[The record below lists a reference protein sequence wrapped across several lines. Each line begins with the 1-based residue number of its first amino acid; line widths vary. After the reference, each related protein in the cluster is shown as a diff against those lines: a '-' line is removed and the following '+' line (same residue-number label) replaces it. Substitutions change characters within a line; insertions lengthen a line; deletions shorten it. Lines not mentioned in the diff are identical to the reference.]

1 MIRNRW
7 ASLYYLENMHYYVG
21 APLDWQVP
29 VITLITDHSRIDGS
43 IQFPFQL
50 WKGRSSL
57 RGILPGFLSQLTTM
71 IIRIFAKFL
80 KNTPLN
86 FNQNHFYV
94 NYGNEQT
101 GILYGEIW
109 LGSQVGFSQS
119 EGHIRASR
127 PIRSPLLFINHVQ
140 AFIAQSCGENCAMWC
155 DVDERK
161 MWSAYT

>member
-1 MIRNRW
+1 MIRNRR

-21 APLDWQVP
+21 APLDWQVL

-80 KNTPLN
+80 K
-86 FNQNHFYV
+86 
-94 NYGNEQT
+94 
-101 GILYGEIW
+101 IL
-109 LGSQVGFSQS
+109 L
-119 EGHIRASR
+119 
-127 PIRSPLLFINHVQ
+127 
-140 AFIAQSCGENCAMWC
+140 
-155 DVDERK
+155 
-161 MWSAYT
+161 

>member
-21 APLDWQVP
+21 APHDWQVP

-57 RGILPGFLSQLTTM
+57 WGNFILIPINIFYSTS
-71 IIRIFAKFL
+71 IISRIFAKFL
-80 KNTPLN
+80 KDAPPNI
-86 FNQNHFYV
+86 NQNHFYV
-94 NYGNEQT
+94 NYGNEQS

-109 LGSQVGFSQS
+109 LGSQVL
-119 EGHIRASR
+119 I
-127 PIRSPLLFINHVQ
+127 L
-140 AFIAQSCGENCAMWC
+140 
-155 DVDERK
+155 DK
-161 MWSAYT
+161 